1 MSYTHHFSVLPG
13 DERQEHLIDVLLSKG
28 RQVAYHMPLPD
39 LCKAAP
45 VILGGIPFHNTFEA
59 LSLKEGQIFFG
70 GCLSEAFVSSCT
82 ENRIKVYDYMKDKEL
97 TVKNAIATAEGTVSE
112 MITGSYFNLHDSPVL
127 IFGFGVCA
135 KALAQR
141 LSALHMEVCI
151 CARNP
156 YARADAFSAGFD
168 AIPFEDLR
176 GRLPGFLFIVNTVP
190 APVLSAELLNFVH
203 PECLL
208 IDIASAPGGI
218 DQNAAKQL
226 SIKSLQLPGLPGR
239 YAPKTSALFMA
250 DCIFMNLKEASRIQ
264 LN

>member
-13 DERQEHLIDVLLSKG
+13 DDRQEHLIDVLLSKG
-28 RQVAYHMPLPD
+28 RQVACHMPLPE

-45 VILGGIPFHNTFEA
+45 VILGGIPSAYLFEE
-59 LSLKEGQIFFG
+59 LSLTEGQFFFG
-70 GCLSEAFVSSCT
+70 GCLSGDFLSSCANT
-82 ENRIKVYDYMKDKEL
+82 GITVYDYMKDEEL

-112 MITGSYFNLHDSPVL
+112 MIAGSYFNLHNSPVL

-135 KALAQR
+135 KALAKR
-141 LSALHMEVCI
+141 LSSLHMPVCI

-156 YARADAFSAGFD
+156 TARAEAFSSGFE

-176 GRLPGFLFIVNTVP
+176 GRLPGFLFIINTVP
-190 APVLSAELLNFVH
+190 APVLSSGLINFVH

-208 IDIASAPGGI
+208 LDIASSPGGI
-218 DQNAAKQL
+218 DQNAAREL

-239 YAPKTSALFMA
+239 YSPKSSAQFMA
-250 DCIFMNLKEASRIQ
+250 DCIFKNLREASRIQ